1 MKLQKITF
9 LLICIFATIFST
21 QAQSKKYVGA
31 WQLTSAP
38 TKNKCALDQEIILR
52 KDGTATYHYGQNTKG
67 CKAQTQQFKTWTVEE
82 REFKMRE
89 RKNGKRVVKKVKK
102 TVLSI
107 GRNDSIM
114 FIVHKKKGKTMKVT
128 ADMVSGDSTKE
139 AMITFKKK

>member
-9 LLICIFATIFST
+9 LLVGLLAITFTT
-21 QAQSKKYVGA
+21 QAQSKKYVGS

-38 TKNKCALDQEIILR
+38 TTNKCALDQEIILR
-52 KDGTATYHYGQNTKG
+52 KDGTATYHYGKNAEG
-67 CKAQTQQFKTWTVEE
+67 CKAQTQEFKTWTVEQ

-89 RKNGKRVVKKVKK
+89 RKNGKRVEKKVKK

-128 ADMVSGDSTKE
+128 ADMVSGDTTKE
-139 AMITFKKK
+139 AMITFKKQ